1 MMVIMA
7 GFMASGRVVF
17 QFFPAVSGNNVVAR
31 VVMPEGYPL
40 AGTQA
45 VVEKLQVSAAETR
58 RRVDASRD
66 DGSSAFKNELS
77 SVGVTIAQGAI
88 VMMGNTG
95 SHVAEVSLNLVPYR
109 ERGGMTPE
117 EVVNLWRDLTPPI
130 PDVVELS
137 FSADAV
143 SMGADI
149 DLELR
154 GRDIEQLGRAANQL
168 TDILGGYGG
177 LYDISNSYRSGKREL
192 SLKVLPEAEALGL
205 TQADLG
211 NQVRNAFY
219 GQEAQ
224 RVQRDRDDVR
234 VMVRFPTEDRRALAS
249 LETMTIRLPDGTE
262 VPALSVAA
270 LTPTVG
276 NSTINRTDGQRTL
289 NVTASADRDAIA
301 PETILLELFRA
312 HVP

>member
-45 VVEKLQVSAAETR
+45 VLEKLQASAAETR

-77 SVGVTIAQGAI
+77 SVGVPIVQSAI
-88 VMMGNTG
+88 VMTDATG
-95 SHVAEVSLNLVPYR
+95 SHIAEVSLNLVPYR
-109 ERGGMTPE
+109 ERGGMTPQ

-130 PDVVELS
+130 PDIVELS
-137 FSADAV
+137 FSSDAV

-154 GRDIEQLGRAANQL
+154 GRDIQQLGRAANEL

-192 SLKVLPEAEALGL
+192 ALKSFLRRRRWVSHRL
-205 TQADLG
+205 T
-211 NQVRNAFY
+211 
-219 GQEAQ
+219 
-224 RVQRDRDDVR
+224 
-234 VMVRFPTEDRRALAS
+234 
-249 LETMTIRLPDGTE
+249 
-262 VPALSVAA
+262 
-270 LTPTVG
+270 
-276 NSTINRTDGQRTL
+276 
-289 NVTASADRDAIA
+289 
-301 PETILLELFRA
+301 
-312 HVP
+312 